1 MTSYSHYN
9 HILTHPSLRISRDL
23 SSMTLGVIVVVDVY
37 SCKSLRGCV
46 LSLADVKVVE
56 FMSLGWIVQVDV
68 IHPASYHHPV
78 RPITRPLSR
87 DRGTSLQIYR
97 PYRLSQKSLAGS
109 HRPARTAT
117 HSLNEQPLSYPYLF
131 GQAPKRIIM
140 STLNVSIADTSP
152 LIQYYPYYDGSS
164 QSGWNSSY
172 TSNQPFVR
180 DVIADGTSFH
190 RTSFPGSLATLTFE
204 GTDVWVWG
212 EGDQSN
218 YLVFCDSVQQDQDV
232 IYGSLLGSCR
242 GLGEGTHVVQLKMT
256 GDQTTNGE
264 GSQEDEL
271 IFYGMTLTA
280 EVDPD

>member
-1 MTSYSHYN
+1 
-9 HILTHPSLRISRDL
+9 
-23 SSMTLGVIVVVDVY
+23 
-37 SCKSLRGCV
+37 
-46 LSLADVKVVE
+46 
-56 FMSLGWIVQVDV
+56 
-68 IHPASYHHPV
+68 
-78 RPITRPLSR
+78 
-87 DRGTSLQIYR
+87 
-97 PYRLSQKSLAGS
+97 
-109 HRPARTAT
+109 
-117 HSLNEQPLSYPYLF
+117 
-131 GQAPKRIIM
+131 M

-172 TSNQPFVR
+172 TSNQPFVT

-218 YLVFCDSVQQDQDV
+218 YLVFCDNVQQDQDV

-242 GLGEGTHVVQLKMT
+242 GLGGGTHVVQLKMT
-256 GDQTTNGE
+256 GNQTTNGE